1 VAQRSPAPPSPQ
13 ARRQAQL
20 QALQAALAA
29 RDPFQLERLLGQ
41 WVHRHGVNAVAAL
54 SAELAEAD
62 PEGWIWWEA
71 QTALPHQPV
80 EQKPPVRME
89 PQLPRATRPAPAPSH
104 PALVQLRSWL
114 PDQESR
120 RAA

>member
-1 VAQRSPAPPSPQ
+1 M
-13 ARRQAQL
+13 
-20 QALQAALAA
+20 
-29 RDPFQLERLLGQ
+29 ERLLGQ

-54 SAELAEAD
+54 SAELSQAD
-62 PEGWIWWEA
+62 PQGWAWWEGQSA
-71 QTALPHQPV
+71 EPPQPV
-80 EQKPPVRME
+80 AQELPVRIE
-89 PQLPRATRPAPAPSH
+89 PQLPRATRPAPAPNH

>member
-1 VAQRSPAPPSPQ
+1 MQR
-13 ARRQAQL
+13 L
-20 QALQAALAA
+20 M
-29 RDPFQLERLLGQ
+29 GQ
-41 WVHRHGVNAVAAL
+41 WVHRHGVSSLDAMATELFAA
-54 SAELAEAD
+54 E
-62 PEGWIWWEA
+62 PEGWAWWQNA
-71 QTALPHQPV
+71 APVPQSKVQTLAPL
-80 EQKPPVRME
+80 RRIE

>member
-1 VAQRSPAPPSPQ
+1 MQR
-13 ARRQAQL
+13 L
-20 QALQAALAA
+20 M
-29 RDPFQLERLLGQ
+29 GK
-41 WVHRHGVNAVAAL
+41 WVHRHGVSSLDALATELFAAEPQGWAWWQNAAPQSVPVQSSPPEPIHVDPVAAPVPQ
-54 SAELAEAD
+54 SEVQTLA
-62 PEGWIWWEA
+62 PLRRI
-71 QTALPHQPV
+71 
-80 EQKPPVRME
+80 E